1 MTEVRL
7 RALKQTIAMIGLC
20 VGLGVITTSLLMML
34 EQQRPAA
41 TRAAEL
47 SYLPKGDYLKV
58 AVLGYRQ
65 IAADLIWLRA
75 IQHFGGRDAT
85 LADYRWAYHA
95 ADVLTDLDPRF
106 VMAYQATGTILG
118 VWAGL
123 VQESI
128 ALLKKGA
135 IHNPDVWQLPFTIGY
150 DYFYELCDPAN
161 AAVYFRQ
168 ASLLPGAP
176 EYLPR
181 LAARMTVE
189 SGDPDAAL
197 EFLQRFSQQTNDERM
212 REALAQR
219 MKEVLAERDIRLLEE
234 AVRRYQQRYRK
245 LPTALS
251 DLVAG
256 HMIDRVPQD
265 PFGNS
270 YQLNATNG
278 TVTSPGLKERLRV
291 HRHVACASA
300 TRGMSEPSSLSA
312 VGRDGTSARRS

>member
-1 MTEVRL
+1 MTGQK
-7 RALKQTIAMIGLC
+7 AQSLKQTMVMIGLV
-20 VGLGVITTSLLMML
+20 VGLGAMATSLLVTM
-34 EQQRPAA
+34 ERQRPS
-41 TRAAEL
+41 TVRAAEL
-47 SYLPKGDYLKV
+47 SYLPRGEYLKV

-65 IAADLIWLRA
+65 IAADLIWLKA

-106 VMAYQATGTILG
+106 VMAYHATGTILG

-128 ALLKKGA
+128 ALLKKGQR
-135 IHNPDVWQLPFTIGY
+135 HNPDVWQLPFTIGY

-161 AAVYFRQ
+161 AAIYFRQ

-197 EFLQRFSQQTNDERM
+197 EFLQRFAQQTHDERM

-219 MKEVLAERDIRLLEE
+219 MKEILAERDIRLLEE
-234 AVRRYQQRYRK
+234 AVRRYQHRYRK
-245 LPTALS
+245 LPKALT

-256 HMIDRVPQD
+256 DILDHVPQD
-265 PFGNS
+265 PFGNR
-270 YQLNATNG
+270 YQFNPTNG
-278 TVTSPGLKERLRV
+278 TVSSPGLKERLRV
-291 HRHVACASA
+291 HRHMGCGSAS
-300 TRGMSEPSSLSA
+300 RGTTPPSSPSSSGED
-312 VGRDGTSARRS
+312 GRGASRS